1 MNRPEQQA
9 ERSLSDEARREW
21 EGHVASVL
29 GGLAHALNNRA
40 AAVSAVLE
48 LSNEPGQD
56 VAPSIAHLSTEVQR
70 LRELVDIVRT
80 IAGEPSWKPEAFEP
94 GDAATTAGRVSGLHT
109 GLQDHAISFDVAA
122 AAPIR
127 VDRIAFVRALVA
139 LIASA
144 AGGREGGAIAVVV
157 AEDNGWVVIRV
168 AGASAPT
175 RLSPYTSEIVRAL
188 GGEPMPGAL
197 GFRLPTLASLR
208 KQERR

>member
-70 LRELVDIVRT
+70 LSDV
-80 IAGEPSWKPEAFEP
+80 P
-94 GDAATTAGRVSGLHT
+94 VS
-109 GLQDHAISFDVAA
+109 
-122 AAPIR
+122 
-127 VDRIAFVRALVA
+127 
-139 LIASA
+139 
-144 AGGREGGAIAVVV
+144 
-157 AEDNGWVVIRV
+157 
-168 AGASAPT
+168 
-175 RLSPYTSEIVRAL
+175 
-188 GGEPMPGAL
+188 
-197 GFRLPTLASLR
+197 
-208 KQERR
+208 